1 MNDQTPPRAKV
12 LGGLTPY
19 LQVDGAITAAEFYKK
34 AFGAEEVFAYPPDD
48 KGRTISTSSARR

>member
-19 LQVDGAITAAEFYKK
+19 LQVDGAIKAAEF
-34 AFGAEEVFAYPPDD
+34 
-48 KGRTISTSSARR
+48 